1 MLEEKVLN
9 TIKKYELIENGNN
22 IVIGVSGGPDS
33 MALLNVLISLKKDKK
48 LNYEIVVAHVNH
60 GIRDEAEEETKY
72 VENFC
77 KKNEIECFIKRE
89 KVEELAKKQ
98 KIGTEE
104 AGRKLRYN
112 FFEEVAKKVNANK
125 IATAHTANDNAETI
139 LMNLIRG
146 TGTSGLKGIEVKREN
161 KYIRPLIECTRKE
174 IEEYCEQN
182 KIEPK
187 QDKSNNENIYTR
199 NKVRNIL
206 LPLIEN
212 EFNPNIVKSLNRMS
226 QIVKEEN
233 EYLNKQVEK
242 IYKEIVVE
250 EYLGNK
256 LLKGENM
263 IILDLK
269 KFNSED
275 TVIKNRLVLYTINRL
290 LRTCQNIEMIHI
302 SDIIKL
308 CKNNIGN
315 KYLMPNK
322 KVKVMVNKG
331 KIFFKKNIEC

>member
-33 MALLNVLISLKKDKK
+33 MALLNILISLKKDKK
-48 LNYEIVVAHVNH
+48 INCEIIVAHINH

-77 KKNEIECFIKRE
+77 RENNIVCFIKRE
-89 KVEELAKKQ
+89 KVEELAKEQ

-104 AGRKLRYN
+104 AGRKLRYS
-112 FFEEVAKKVNANK
+112 FFEEVACKVNASK
-125 IATAHTANDNAETI
+125 IVTAHNANDNAETV

-146 TGTSGLKGIEVKREN
+146 TGTSGLKGIEAKREN

-182 KIEPK
+182 NLNPK
-187 QDKSNNENIYTR
+187 QDKSNSENIYTR
-199 NKVRNIL
+199 NKVRNVLI
-206 LPLIEN
+206 PLIEN
-212 EFNPNIVKSLNRMS
+212 EFNPNIINSLNRMS

-242 IYKEIVVE
+242 VYKEIVID

-256 LLKGENM
+256 LLENENV
-263 IILDLK
+263 ILLDLK
-269 KFNSED
+269 KFNNQD
-275 TVIKNRLVLYTINRL
+275 IVIKNRLVLYTINKL
-290 LRTCQNIEMIHI
+290 LRTSQNIEMIHI

-315 KYLMPNK
+315 KYLVPNK

-331 KIFFKKNIEC
+331 KIFFKKNM